1 MGWGTWGRQA
11 GPGMGNLGEGLWG
24 GKVGSGEGS
33 WSRQA
38 GPGAGRWTMGVV
50 RWALGRA
57 GGPWR
62 VPFSCK
68 LSSRG
73 LCRQ

>member
-11 GPGMGNLGEGLWG
+11 GPGTGNLGEGPWG
-24 GKVGSGEGS
+24 GVLE
-33 WSRQA
+33 QA
-38 GPGAGRWTMGVV
+38 GRPWGRQVDHGVV
-50 RWALGRA
+50 RWALGQA

-68 LSSRG
+68 LSSMG